1 MKLKTARRSHRLPP
15 PAEPAR
21 RASAG
26 LKFQRTFSQSS
37 IAPFDEL
44 EWELRTAEITD
55 DSGKAIFKQE
65 NVEVPKSW
73 SALATK
79 IAVSKYFY
87 GDITHGSDPYKGG
100 RERSVK
106 QLIHRVTR
114 TIADW
119 GAADGYFADKASAD
133 VFYDDLTWLCVNQHG
148 AFNSPV
154 WFNVGLF
161 HQYHT
166 GLGKGEGNFFYDR
179 ELGSARRA
187 PTQYEYPQGSACFI
201 QSVGDTMED
210 IMRLATSEAMLFKY
224 GSGTGSDLSTLRS
237 TREKLSGGGRPSGPL
252 SFLKVYDQ
260 VANVVKSGGKT
271 RRAAK
276 MNTLKDWHPDIEE
289 FIEAK
294 TKEEKKAWALI
305 EQGYN
310 GSYNGEA
317 YGSIM
322 YQNENLSVR
331 VSDAFMEAAIQGKE
345 WWTVRV
351 TDGKPCERKDART
364 LLRKIAEGT
373 HVCGDPGMQFDT
385 TIDKW
390 HTCKGTDRQNSTNP
404 CSEYLFLDNT
414 ACNLASLNL
423 LKFKR
428 PDGTFDVE
436 RFKAAVRIFITA
448 QEIIVDNASYP
459 IKEIAENSHIFRTLG
474 LGYANLGA
482 LIMSYGLGYDSDEGR
497 ALAGAITSIMTGH
510 SYEQSAQMA
519 RSMGPFPGYHDPRCS
534 GVAKPAGTTNATS
547 MLEVIERHREH
558 VAEIQ
563 ESPRFA
569 DLKEEA
575 RLCWD
580 SALALGRKHGYRN
593 AQVTVLAPT
602 GTIGFLMDCDTTG
615 IEPDI
620 ALVKYK
626 LLAGGGMLK
635 IVNQTVKPAL
645 QNLGYSAETTD
656 AIIAHIDKFDTI
668 EDVTDED
675 TGEVIPSGLRPEHLP
690 IFDCAFKPEQGQRSL
705 HYRGHIRM
713 MAAAQPFLS
722 GAISKTVNLPNA
734 ATVEDIMNTYIEGWR
749 LGLKAIAIYRDGSKR
764 SAPVVTDKKKHGSE
778 ASEGACESTLA
789 AEVEA
794 IVADKQALQGRIA
807 DLEKEVSVLRVKA
820 DEPVRRHMPETRLA
834 INHKFEIAG
843 HKGYINVGL
852 FEDGQPGEIFI
863 QMNKEGST
871 LGGLMDTVATLTS
884 IALQYGV
891 PLESLVK
898 KFAYQRFEP
907 SGFTKNPDIRNAT
920 SITDYIF
927 RWLACQFIKGYK
939 EATSPNKT
947 QQELPMKELGDIDRK
962 AINRPV
968 SDLALSPDKEI
979 IDIITHGGNSE
990 GTKIGNGHSNGNGH
1004 GNGNGHHGTAAS
1016 AATYAERV
1024 KIALGNMYMDSPCS
1038 HCGSSK
1044 VIRAGACGVCTD
1056 CGTSQGCS

>member
-1 MKLKTARRSHRLPP
+1 MLKLKSTRRAASSRIPVADSGRR
-15 PAEPAR
+15 PAE
-21 RASAG
+21 G
-26 LKFQRTFSQSS
+26 LKFARVFSQKS

-44 EWELRTAEITD
+44 EWEYRTAEIND

-73 SALATK
+73 SPLATK

-87 GDITHGSDPYKGG
+87 GDITHGTDPYKGG

-106 QLIHRVTR
+106 QLVHRVTR
-114 TIADW
+114 TITDC
-119 GAADGYFADKASAD
+119 GIKDGYFADAESAET
-133 VFYDDLTWLCVNQHG
+133 FYNELTWLCVNQYG

-154 WFNVGLF
+154 WFNVGLW
-161 HQYHT
+161 HQYKV
-166 GLGKGEGNFFYDR
+166 GEGRGEGNWHYDHKAG
-179 ELGSARRA
+179 EAVRA
-187 PTQYEYPQGSACFI
+187 KTQYEYPQGSACFI
-201 QSVGDTMED
+201 QSVDDNMED
-210 IMRLATSEAMLFKY
+210 IMRLAMSEAMLFKY

-237 TREKLSGGGRPSGPL
+237 TREKLSGGGKPSGPL
-252 SFLKVYDQ
+252 SFLRIYDQ
-260 VANVVKSGGKT
+260 VAATVKSGGKT

-294 TKEEKKAWALI
+294 TREERKAWALI
-305 EQGYN
+305 EQGYD
-310 GSYNGEA
+310 GSYNGDA

-322 YQNENLSVR
+322 YQNENLTVR
-331 VSDAFMEAAIQGKE
+331 VSDDFMQAAMEGRE
-345 WWTVRV
+345 WWTQRV
-351 TDGKPCERKDART
+351 TDGQRCEKKDAKT

-385 TIDKW
+385 TIHKW
-390 HTCKGTDRQNSTNP
+390 HTCKGTGRQNSTNP

-423 LKFKR
+423 LKFKKA
-428 PDGTFDVE
+428 DHSFDVE
-436 RFKAAVRIFITA
+436 RFKAAVRVFITA

-459 IKEIAENSHIFRTLG
+459 IKSIAENSHIFRTLG

-482 LIMSYGLGYDSDEGR
+482 LIMSYGLGYDTDEGR

-510 SYEQSAQMA
+510 AYEQSAKMA
-519 RSMGPFPGYHDPRCS
+519 KGMGPFPGYHDTRAT
-534 GVAKPAGTTNATS
+534 GVKQTVDKTNAPH
-547 MLEVIERHREH
+547 MLEVIEQHRAH
-558 VAEIQ
+558 VADIQ
-563 ESPRFA
+563 ASDRFGY
-569 DLKEEA
+569 LKDEA
-575 RLCWD
+575 QKVWD
-580 SALALGRKHGYRN
+580 NALAQGRKHGYRN

-635 IVNQTVKPAL
+635 IVNQTVKSAL
-645 QNLGYSAETTD
+645 QNLGYEGACIEQ
-656 AIIAHIDKFDTI
+656 IIAHIDKHDTI
-668 EDVTDED
+668 EDIVDEQ
-675 TGEVIPSGLRPEHLP
+675 TGESVFSGLKPEHLP
-690 IFDCAFKPEQGQRSL
+690 VFDCAFRPHRGTRSL

-722 GAISKTVNLPNA
+722 GAISKTVNLPEH
-734 ATVEDIMNTYIEGWR
+734 ATVDDIVNTYVEGWQ

-764 SAPVVTDKKKHGSE
+764 SAPLNVKKTKDMGGIMGDE
-778 ASEGACESTLA
+778 ATP
-789 AEVEA
+789 
-794 IVADKQALQGRIA
+794 IA
-807 DLEKEVSVLRVKA
+807 DLEATLNDKRALESRIGELEGVISELRKKVG
-820 DEPVRRHMPETRLA
+820 EPVRRRMPETRVA

-843 HKGYINVGL
+843 HKGYLTVGM

-871 LGGLMDTVATLTS
+871 IGGLMDTVATLTS

-891 PLESLVK
+891 PLESLTK

-920 SITDYIF
+920 SITDYVF
-927 RWLACQFIKGYK
+927 RWMGCQFIKGYK
-939 EATSPNKT
+939 EATSPNRG
-947 QQELPMKELGDIDRK
+947 QADLPLKELAQIDK
-962 AINRPV
+962 ASINRPV
-968 SDLALSPDKEI
+968 SDLAREIPGI
-979 IDIITHGGNSE
+979 IDIITHKNGSE
-990 GTKIGNGHSNGNGH
+990 GQPHI
-1004 GNGNGHHGTAAS
+1004 GNGNGNTH
-1016 AATYAERV
+1016 AERV
-1024 KIALGNMYMDSPCS
+1024 QEAIGNMYMDITCS
-1038 HCGSSK
+1038 NCGSSK
-1044 VIRAGACGVCTD
+1044 VIRAGACGCCTE